1 MSLTEWQIALRKQIA
16 QEEHFGISCVDDK
29 LLPGEYSVKSPKTKQ
44 EYKVVYRGAKSQWNY
59 CSCFDFKTAQLGTC
73 KHIEAVKLWIK
84 SNRKVRVH
92 QEIPPYTS
100 VYLSYLGERKV
111 CIRIGS
117 DHRQEYEQLAT
128 KYFDRKGVMLED
140 AYQKFTDFAIEAN
153 RISDTFRFYQ
163 DAIDF
168 IFEKR
173 ETKFRQ
179 HILHC
184 YTDEMLDKLLTV
196 TLYPYQKEG
205 IRFAFEKGKCII
217 ADEMGLGKTIQAIGT
232 AELMRKEKLIQSTL
246 IVCPTSLKYQ
256 WKREIE
262 RFTGQQVQVI
272 EGLHH
277 KRITQYQMDVPYK
290 IISYN
295 SACNDIKILGKLETD
310 LLIMDEVQRLKNWN
324 TQISMA
330 MRRVVSQ
337 YAVIL
342 SGTPL
347 ENKLEE
353 LYSVMEF
360 ADNFCLGPFWKF
372 KSEFIV
378 SDETGKVIGYKNLN
392 KVGEMARHRLI
403 RRTKKQVAL
412 QMPERQDK
420 ILFVPMTKEQR
431 EQHDELKYVVG
442 QIVMKWQRM
451 HFLSEKD
458 RNRLM
463 LCLSQMRML
472 CDSTYILDQ
481 KTRNDTKV
489 DEALNII
496 ISLLESEGEKVV
508 VFSQWERMTRLI
520 AQELTKREIGFE
532 YLHGGVPS
540 EARGK
545 LITNFAD
552 NPDSRVFL
560 STDAGSTGLN
570 LQSAATIINLDL
582 PWNPAVL
589 EQRIARIYRL
599 GQQRNVQVIN
609 LVSAGTIE
617 EQMLDKLR
625 FKSAMFEGVL
635 DNGQDTIFLGEGS
648 KLSQMMDT
656 LGEMVEETEKL
667 SEPVVTYDAVEQAT
681 TETPKAPVVAEP
693 TTEEVITETEAPR
706 EETQTT
712 STSLTQSETQVP
724 STPKELIA
732 QGTAFFSGL
741 AATLKSP
748 EATEQLV
755 NSLVETDAETG
766 QTTLKIPVPD
776 KQTVRN
782 LLDIVGKLFG

>member
-1 MSLTEWQIALRKQIA
+1 MEWQIALRKQIA
-16 QEEHFGISCVDDK
+16 QEEKFGISCVDDK
-29 LLPGEYSVKSPKTKQ
+29 LLPGEYGVKSPKTKQ

-73 KHIEAVKLWIK
+73 KHLEAVKLWVK

-100 VYLSYLGERKV
+100 VYLSYLGERKA

-117 DHRQEYEQLAT
+117 DHQKEYEQLAAQ
-128 KYFDRKGVMLED
+128 YFDRDGVMLEE
-140 AYQKFTDFAIEAN
+140 AYQKIEEFSMEAV

-168 IFEKR
+168 IIDKR
-173 ETKFRQ
+173 ESQFRQ

-196 TLYPYQKEG
+196 SLYPYQKEG
-205 IRFAFEKGKCII
+205 IRFAFAKGRSII

-262 RFTGQQVQVI
+262 RFTGQQVHVI

-277 KRITQYQMDVPYK
+277 KRIDQYQLDVPYK

-372 KSEFIV
+372 KAECIV
-378 SDETGKVIGYKNLN
+378 SDETGKVLGYKNLN
-392 KVGEMARHRLI
+392 KVGEMARQRLI

-431 EQHDELKYVVG
+431 GEHDELKFIVV
-442 QIVMKWQRM
+442 QIVNKWRRF

-496 ISLLESEGEKVV
+496 ASLLETEGEKVV

-520 AQELTKREIGFE
+520 AQELDKREIGFE

-552 NPDSRVFL
+552 NPNSRVFL

-656 LGEMVEETEKL
+656 LGEMVEDT
-667 SEPVVTYDAVEQAT
+667 SN
-681 TETPKAPVVAEP
+681 TP
-693 TTEEVITETEAPR
+693 I
-706 EETQTT
+706 
-712 STSLTQSETQVP
+712 P
-724 STPKELIA
+724 SSPKDLIA
-732 QGTAFFSGL
+732 QGTAFFGGL

-766 QTTLKIPVPD
+766 QTLLKIPVPD